1 MTTVPALL
9 AAAIAF
15 APTTVRATDKLLP
28 CAVQDQPLIV
38 AHRGASGYVPEHT
51 LAAYALA
58 IEMGADFVEPDLVV
72 TRDGVLVARHEN
84 EIGGTTD
91 VADKPAFAAR
101 RTTKVIDGQSIEG
114 WFTEDFTL
122 AELKTLRAKERI
134 PDVRPENGRFDGIFA
149 VPSFEEVLDL
159 VRGANF
165 RFQLEAVAAG
175 LSARRCVGVYPETKH
190 PSYFRGIGLPMER
203 SLVRLLDRGAYFRAT
218 GKVFIQSFE
227 VGNLKRLRTMT
238 SFPLVQLLSDSGA
251 PWDFIVAGDKRTY
264 ADLAKPEGLAE
275 IARYA
280 AGVGVN
286 KNLIIPRTGAGGALG
301 APTTLIADAH
311 AAGLAVH
318 GWTFRAE
325 NVFLPPEFRLRRR
338 STPSAAIS
346 TPRSRP
352 FWSRAWTA
360 SSPTRRISEC
370 APATPSPGNIGRLH
384 R

>member
-28 CAVQDQPLIV
+28 CAAQDQPLIV

-72 TRDGVLVARHEN
+72 TKDGVLVARHEN

-175 LSARRCVGVYPETKH
+175 LSTRRCVGVYPETKH

-275 IARYA
+275 IAHYA

-325 NVFLPPEFRLRRR
+325 NVFLPPEFR
-338 STPSAAIS
+338 SAGGDAERGDLDAEI
-346 TPRSRP
+346 TA
-352 FWSRAWTA
+352 FLEQGMDGFFTDQADIGVRARDA
-360 SSPTRRISEC
+360 FADPDFR
-370 APATPSPGNIGRLH
+370 
-384 R
+384 

>member
-1 MTTVPALL
+1 MVIFRMASFAVPGLL

-15 APTTVRATDKLLP
+15 GPMTVQATDNLLP
-28 CAVQDQPLIV
+28 CATQDQPLVI
-38 AHRGASGYVPEHT
+38 AHRGASGYAPEHT

-58 IEMGADFVEPDLVV
+58 IEMGADFVEPDLVM
-72 TRDGVLVARHEN
+72 TKDGVLVARHEN

-91 VADKPAFAAR
+91 VADRREFAGR
-101 RTTKVIDGQSIEG
+101 RTTKVVDGQSIDG
-114 WFTEDFTL
+114 WFTEDFTF

-134 PDVRPENGRFDGIFA
+134 PELRAQNQRFDGIFA

-175 LSARRCVGVYPETKH
+175 KNERRCVGVYPETKH
-190 PSYFRGIGLPMER
+190 PSYFRSIGLAMER
-203 SLVRLLDRGAYFRAT
+203 PLVRLLNRGAYFRTT

-238 SFPLVQLLSDSGA
+238 SFPLVQLMNDTGA
-251 PWDFIVAGDKRTY
+251 PWDFTAAGDKRTY
-264 ADLAKPEGLAE
+264 ADLAKPDGLAG

-280 AGVGVN
+280 DAVGVN

-301 APTTLIADAH
+301 APTTLIVDAH

-318 GWTFRAE
+318 AWTFRAE
-325 NVFLPPEFRLRRR
+325 NSFLPPEFRSAGGEALRGNLAAEITTFLAQGMDGFFTDQTDIGVRARASVRR
-338 STPSAAIS
+338 
-346 TPRSRP
+346 
-352 FWSRAWTA
+352 
-360 SSPTRRISEC
+360 
-370 APATPSPGNIGRLH
+370 
-384 R
+384 